1 MKTQKERADVVA
13 LLDSGATENFINP
26 RALRKY
32 GIKPDFLQNPRNVDR
47 TMNKAGEITQAVDLR
62 IRMVDKTTNHWFF
75 VAEIGE
81 DGFILGYPFLGV
93 LDRGTDD
100 RVPHSIV

>member
-1 MKTQKERADVVA
+1 
-13 LLDSGATENFINP
+13 
-26 RALRKY
+26 
-32 GIKPDFLQNPRNVDR
+32 
-47 TMNKAGEITQAVDLR
+47 MNKAGEITQAVDLR
-62 IRMVDKTTNHWFF
+62 IRIVDQTTNHWFF